1 LLNQKMKTVFLRRSV
16 LALSLAA
23 LSLGGLSLQAH
34 AQDPAKKNLV
44 IGGTAGSNTDQ
55 LKQGIVPLLEKKGYT
70 VKVVEFN
77 DYVQPNLALAQGSL
91 DANFFQHQVYLKKF
105 AADQKLD
112 ITELVQG
119 PIAPMGVYSTK
130 RKTLAEAKEGDRVT
144 LPNDPSNLARA
155 LVLLEQ
161 NKLITLKTG
170 IDPLRSTEKDVAE
183 NPKKLKFIPLEAAQL
198 PRSLGD
204 TEYAIVNG
212 NFAISSGLKLT
223 EAVVLEKTPDYY
235 LNVVAVKTA
244 DKNTQWAKDLSE
256 IYRSKEFKA
265 VVDSKF
271 QGYAKPSF
279 LQ

>member
-1 LLNQKMKTVFLRRSV
+1 MKTVFLRRSV

-55 LKQGIVPLLEKKGYT
+55 LKQGIVPLLEKKGYK
-70 VKVVEFN
+70 VKLVEFN

-130 RKTLAEAKEGDRVT
+130 RKTLADVKEGDRVT

-161 NKLITLKTG
+161 NKLITLKPG
-170 IDPLRSTEKDVAE
+170 IDALRSTEKDVAE

-212 NFAISSGLKLT
+212 NFAISSGLKLA

-244 DKNTQWAKDLSE
+244 DKNTQWAKDIAE
-256 IYRSKEFKA
+256 AYRSKEFKA
-265 VVDSKF
+265 VVDTKF

>member
-1 LLNQKMKTVFLRRSV
+1 MKTVFLRRSV
-16 LALSLAA
+16 LALSLSLAA

-55 LKQGIVPLLEKKGYT
+55 LKQGIVPILEKKGYK
-70 VKVVEFN
+70 VKLVEFN

-130 RKTLAEAKEGDRVT
+130 RKTLADVKEGDRVT

-161 NKLITLKTG
+161 NKLITLKPG
-170 IDPLRSTEKDVAE
+170 IDALRSTERDVAE

-223 EAVVLEKTPDYY
+223 EAVVLEKTPEYY
-235 LNVVAVKTA
+235 LNVVAVKNA
-244 DKNTQWAKDLSE
+244 DKNTQWAKDIAE
-256 IYRSKEFKA
+256 AYRSKEFKA

>member
-1 LLNQKMKTVFLRRSV
+1 MKTVFLRRSV

-23 LSLGGLSLQAH
+23 LSLGSLSLQAH

>member
-1 LLNQKMKTVFLRRSV
+1 MTTSALRRSF
-16 LALSLAA
+16 LALSIAA
-23 LSLGGLSLQAH
+23 LSLGGLSLDAQAQ
-34 AQDPAKKNLV
+34 ADKKNLV
-44 IGGTAGSNTDQ
+44 IGGTAGSNFDQ
-55 LKQGIVPLLEKKGYT
+55 LKQGIVPILEKKGYK
-70 VKVVEFN
+70 VKLVEFN

-91 DANFFQHQVYLKKF
+91 DANFFQHIVYLKKF
-105 AADQKLD
+105 AADKKLD
-112 ITELVQG
+112 IVELVQG
-119 PIAPMGVYSTK
+119 PIAPLGVYSTK

-170 IDPLRSTEKDVAE
+170 IDPIRASEKDIDQ
-183 NPKKLKFIPLEAAQL
+183 NPRKLKFLPLEAAQL
-198 PRSLGD
+198 PRTLGD
-204 TEYAIVNG
+204 AEYAIING

-223 EAVVLEKTPDYY
+223 EAVVLEKTPDHY
-235 LNVVAVKTA
+235 LNVVAVKRA
-244 DKNTQWAKDLSE
+244 DKDAVWAKD
-256 IYRSKEFKA
+256 IADAYRSKDYQT